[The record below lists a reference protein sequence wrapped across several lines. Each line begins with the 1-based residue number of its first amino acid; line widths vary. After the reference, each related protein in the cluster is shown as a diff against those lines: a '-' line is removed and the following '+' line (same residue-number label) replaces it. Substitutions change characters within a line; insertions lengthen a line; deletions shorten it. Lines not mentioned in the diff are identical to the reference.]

1 MRCIILLIFILIGVY
16 GYSQPGKG
24 RFFVSGNISYSGY
37 KRTYSNSEPEH
48 ARSLSLS
55 PKVGYF
61 PVRNF
66 AAGIALPAS
75 FSRQR
80 LTSLATSTSH
90 SFGLGPFVRYYL
102 PLDEKLFAFSEVSY
116 LWSSSHTRL
125 LLDNNAGTSENNQ
138 WLRQIRAGA
147 GLAYFCTRNLAVEL
161 LISYQRYRGPSLS
174 KNDGVICEG
183 GFQFYFGK

>member
-1 MRCIILLIFILIGVY
+1 MLIVVY

-37 KRTYSNSEPEH
+37 KRTYSNSETEH
-48 ARSLSLS
+48 VRSLSLS

-61 PVRNF
+61 LVKNF

-75 FSRQR
+75 FSKQR
-80 LTSLATSTSH
+80 IKPLATSTSH
-90 SFGLGPFVRYYL
+90 SLGLGPFVRYYL
-102 PLDEKLFAFSEVSY
+102 PVDEKLFVLCEVSY
-116 LWSSSHTRL
+116 LWTSSHTRL
-125 LLDNNAGTSENNQ
+125 VLDNNAGTNENNQ

-161 LISYQRYRGPSLS
+161 LINYQRYRGPSLS
-174 KNDGVICEG
+174 KNDGVVCEG